1 MELRKMRD
9 RQLGILDTNLYHY
22 KNVFFYDQLTKEE
35 ALSLY
40 EIDFEHCMVITGVQI
55 ENDIPVK
62 WKIEDSYGTGVHQ
75 NGYYIMNDNYFNEY
89 VFEILINKKYLS
101 LKQLDLLKQKPIL
114 MNANEPF

>member
-1 MELRKMRD
+1 MY
-9 RQLGILDTNLYHY
+9 GN
-22 KNVFFYDQLTKEE
+22 NW
-35 ALSLY
+35 
-40 EIDFEHCMVITGVQI
+40 GVQV
-55 ENDIPVK
+55 EYNIPAR

-89 VFEILINKKYLS
+89 VFEVLINKKYLS